1 MQEFI
6 KKNIYLI
13 FLFIIT
19 LSIGFLTFLTFI
31 DKGFIELS
39 DNNLQ
44 LLLILNIFLLFLLF
58 VFIFLEIKKAIKNDI
73 DKDGLNS
80 NKKYI
85 TYFALFTLI
94 PSLLISIFSLFLFSF
109 ALEKYF
115 DKKVTTVV
123 NNSYELARDYVE
135 EVRNKIQSEI
145 VLIAFDLNKSKKFL
159 NDNTDEYKRF
169 LNTQKIIRGVDEI
182 HVINIDKKLLF
193 STLEDDEPYIAPVDK
208 ALNLVLDD
216 DRPLKIINAFENRSA
231 AIIRLQNFED
241 RFLYVVKYLDK
252 NISRYLTES
261 QEAINFYY
269 TVEEKS
275 TGIKIS
281 FAIIYIIVV
290 SLLLFISI
298 SIAIRFSS
306 RFFRSI
312 NNLILASSS
321 IGEGD
326 LNTKVPEVKTD
337 KDLEIL
343 NKNFNQMIDRLKNQ
357 QEKLIINERHEA
369 WGSLARK
376 LAHEIKNPL
385 TPIQLTIDR
394 LKSKYS
400 SQLNENDKDNFKEN
414 LKIIN
419 NQIKQIEKLVNEF
432 SDFARMP
439 KPIFQ
444 NNDLVSLMNDNIK
457 LLQELDSTINIKL
470 TKDNQNIFFNC
481 DKEQLSRVFFNLI
494 KNSIESI
501 HQKSEKVSN
510 FNKNISIELNE
521 TDDHISLVI
530 DDNGIGLSLY
540 FYAYLGGHYTSTGTV
555 NQWVNHAGYTSRPD
569 MGTSWWTTSNSSFM
583 LTGVQL
589 EAGNSASDYAHESFI
604 ETLNKCKRYFHVLA
618 HNNYV
623 FLGLGM
629 QYYSASI
636 FIDAGPIDMRTTP
649 TFIAK
654 QGVSGAYTY
663 EKLFGNSAQYI
674 NAIALDGKTTRER
687 CILNIN
693 GDASRQGQAVR
704 ISTHYHILSNNEPHV
719 ALDAELT

>member
-1 MQEFI
+1 MYDFI

-31 DKGFIELS
+31 DKGFIKLS
-39 DNNLQ
+39 DQNLKF
-44 LLLILNIFLLFLLF
+44 LLILNIILLILLFL
-58 VFIFLEIKKAIKNDI
+58 FIFLEIKKTIKNEI
-73 DKDGLNS
+73 DEDGLKS

-85 TYFALFTLI
+85 TYFALFTFI

-123 NNSYELARDYVE
+123 NNSYELAKNYVD
-135 EVRNKIQSEI
+135 EVRNKVQSEI
-145 VLIAFDLNKSKKFL
+145 VLVAFDVNKSKKFL
-159 NDNTDEYKRF
+159 NDSENEYKRF
-169 LNTQKIIRGVDEI
+169 LKTQKIIRGVDEI
-182 HVINIDKKLLF
+182 HIIDLNKKLLF
-193 STLEDDEPYIAPVDK
+193 STLEDDAPYLPPLDE

-231 AIIRLQNFED
+231 AIMRLQNFED

-252 NISRYLTES
+252 NISKYLTES

-281 FAIIYIIVV
+281 FAIIYIIIV

-312 NNLILASSS
+312 NNLILASTS
-321 IGEGD
+321 IGEGNLD
-326 LNTKVPEVKTD
+326 IKVPEVKTD

-343 NKNFNQMIDRLKNQ
+343 NRNFNEMIKRLKDQ
-357 QEKLIINERHEA
+357 QEKLIITERHEA

-394 LKSKYS
+394 LKNKYS
-400 SQLNENDKDNFKEN
+400 TDLAEKNKVDFNEN

-439 KPIFQ
+439 KPVFQ
-444 NNDLVSLMNDNIK
+444 KNNLVELMKDNIK
-457 LLQELDSTINIKL
+457 LLKELDKTIEIEFKN
-470 TKDNQNIFFNC
+470 NVQQIFFNC
-481 DKEQLSRVFFNLI
+481 DREQLSRVFLNLI

-501 HQKSEKVSN
+501 QQKAEKNTN
-510 FNKNISIELNE
+510 FIKNISIELNDL
-521 TDDHISLVI
+521 DDHISLI
-530 DDNGIGLSLY
+530 INDNGIGFDS
-540 FYAYLGGHYTSTGTV
+540 
-555 NQWVNHAGYTSRPD
+555 
-569 MGTSWWTTSNSSFM
+569 
-583 LTGVQL
+583 
-589 EAGNSASDYAHESFI
+589 
-604 ETLNKCKRYFHVLA
+604 
-618 HNNYV
+618 
-623 FLGLGM
+623 
-629 QYYSASI
+629 
-636 FIDAGPIDMRTTP
+636 
-649 TFIAK
+649 
-654 QGVSGAYTY
+654 
-663 EKLFGNSAQYI
+663 
-674 NAIALDGKTTRER
+674 
-687 CILNIN
+687 
-693 GDASRQGQAVR
+693 
-704 ISTHYHILSNNEPHV
+704 LSNNIKEILNPYFTTKKQGTGLGLSIVNKIINDHNGSIEFISKDEG
-719 ALDAELT
+719 AIIKINLTK

>member
-1 MQEFI
+1 MYDFI

-39 DNNLQ
+39 DQNLQ
-44 LLLILNIFLLFLLF
+44 LLLITNIVLLTLLF
-58 VFIFLEIKKAIKNDI
+58 VFIFLEIKKAIRNDI
-73 DKDGLNS
+73 DKDGLKS

-85 TYFALFTLI
+85 TYFALFTFI

-123 NNSYELARDYVE
+123 NNSYELAKNYVD

-145 VLIAFDLNKSKKFL
+145 VLVAFDVNKSKKFL
-159 NDNTDEYKRF
+159 NDNVNEYRRF
-169 LNTQKIIRGVDEI
+169 LKTQKLIRGVDEI
-182 HVINIDKKLLF
+182 HIIDLNKKLLF
-193 STLEDDEPYIAPVDK
+193 STLEDDAPYIPPLDQ

-231 AIIRLQNFED
+231 AIMRLQNFED
-241 RFLYVVKYLDK
+241 RFIYVVKYLDE
-252 NISRYLTES
+252 NISKYLTES

-281 FAIIYIIVV
+281 FVIIYIIIV

-312 NNLILASSS
+312 NNLILASTS
-321 IGEGD
+321 IGEGNLD
-326 LNTKVPEVKTD
+326 IKVPEVKTD

-343 NKNFNQMIDRLKNQ
+343 NKNFNQMITRLKDQ

-394 LKSKYS
+394 LKNRYS
-400 SQLNENDKDNFKEN
+400 SELNENDKENFSEN
-414 LKIIN
+414 LKVIN

-439 KPIFQ
+439 KPVFQ
-444 NNDLVSLMNDNIK
+444 NNDLIILINDNIK
-457 LLQELDSTINIKL
+457 LLKELDRTIKIEFIHSNSQL
-470 TKDNQNIFFNC
+470 FFNG
-481 DKEQLSRVFFNLI
+481 DKEQLSRVFLNLI

-501 HQKSEKVSN
+501 QQKTQKVSN
-510 FNKNISIELNE
+510 FNKNITIEVNE
-521 TDDHISLVI
+521 FDSHISLTI
-530 DDNGIGLSLY
+530 NDNGVGFKNFNNNIKEILNPYFTTKKEGTGLGLSI
-540 FYAYLGGHYTSTGTV
+540 V
-555 NQWVNHAGYTSRPD
+555 NKIINDHNGSI
-569 MGTSWWTTSNSSFM
+569 
-583 LTGVQL
+583 
-589 EAGNSASDYAHESFI
+589 EFI
-604 ETLNKCKRYFHVLA
+604 TKDDGAMIKI
-618 HNNYV
+618 
-623 FLGLGM
+623 
-629 QYYSASI
+629 I
-636 FIDAGPIDMRTTP
+636 FI
-649 TFIAK
+649 K
-654 QGVSGAYTY
+654 
-663 EKLFGNSAQYI
+663 
-674 NAIALDGKTTRER
+674 
-687 CILNIN
+687 
-693 GDASRQGQAVR
+693 
-704 ISTHYHILSNNEPHV
+704 
-719 ALDAELT
+719 

>member
-1 MQEFI
+1 MYDFI

-39 DNNLQ
+39 DKNLQ
-44 LLLILNIFLLFLLF
+44 LLLITNIILLTLLFA
-58 VFIFLEIKKAIKNDI
+58 FIFLEIKKAIKNDI
-73 DKDGLNS
+73 DKDGLKS

-85 TYFALFTLI
+85 TYFALFTFI

-123 NNSYELARDYVE
+123 NNSYELAKNYVD

-145 VLIAFDLNKSKKFL
+145 VLVAFDVNKSKKFL
-159 NDNTDEYKRF
+159 NDNVNEYKRF
-169 LNTQKIIRGVDEI
+169 LKTQKLIRGVDEI
-182 HVINIDKKLLF
+182 HIIDLNKKLLF
-193 STLEDDEPYIAPVDK
+193 STLEDEAPYIPPLDQ

-231 AIIRLQNFED
+231 AIMRLQNFED
-241 RFLYVVKYLDK
+241 RFIYVVNYLDK
-252 NISRYLTES
+252 DISRYLTES
-261 QEAINFYY
+261 EEAINFYY

-281 FAIIYIIVV
+281 FAIIYIIIV

-312 NNLILASSS
+312 NNLILASTS
-321 IGEGD
+321 IGEGNLD
-326 LNTKVPEVKTD
+326 IKVPEVKTD

-343 NKNFNQMIDRLKNQ
+343 NKNFNQMIMRLKDQ

-394 LKSKYS
+394 LKNKYS
-400 SQLNENDKDNFKEN
+400 SKLSKKDDENFSEN
-414 LKIIN
+414 LKVIN

-439 KPIFQ
+439 KPVFQ
-444 NNDLVSLMNDNIK
+444 NNNLIVLINDNIK
-457 LLQELDSTINIKL
+457 LLQELDRTIKIDFIHNN
-470 TKDNQNIFFNC
+470 NQLFFNG
-481 DKEQLSRVFFNLI
+481 DKEQLSRVFLNLI

-501 HQKSEKVSN
+501 QQKTEKVTN
-510 FNKNISIELNE
+510 FNKNITIELNE
-521 TDDHISLVI
+521 FDSHISLI
-530 DDNGIGLSLY
+530 INDNGIG
-540 FYAYLGGHYTSTGTV
+540 FK
-555 NQWVNHAGYTSRPD
+555 N
-569 MGTSWWTTSNSSFM
+569 
-583 LTGVQL
+583 
-589 EAGNSASDYAHESFI
+589 
-604 ETLNKCKRYFHVLA
+604 
-618 HNNYV
+618 
-623 FLGLGM
+623 
-629 QYYSASI
+629 
-636 FIDAGPIDMRTTP
+636 
-649 TFIAK
+649 
-654 QGVSGAYTY
+654 
-663 EKLFGNSAQYI
+663 
-674 NAIALDGKTTRER
+674 
-687 CILNIN
+687 LNIN
-693 GDASRQGQAVR
+693 IKEILNPYFTTKKEGTGLGLSIVNKIINDHNGSIEF
-704 ISTHYHILSNNEPHV
+704 ISKDDGAIIKIIFLK
-719 ALDAELT
+719 

>member
-1 MQEFI
+1 MADFI

-19 LSIGFLTFLTFI
+19 LSVGFLTFLTFI
-31 DKGFIELS
+31 DKGLIELS
-39 DNNLQ
+39 DKNLQ
-44 LLLILNIFLLFLLF
+44 LLLILNIVLLFIL
-58 VFIFLEIKKAIKNDI
+58 FIFIFIETNKAIKNDI
-73 DKDGLNS
+73 DKDGLKS

-123 NNSYELARDYVE
+123 NNSYELAKNYVK
-135 EVRNKIQSEI
+135 EVRDKIQSDI
-145 VLIAFDLNKSKKFL
+145 ILIAFDINKSKKFL
-159 NDNTDEYKRF
+159 NENQSEYKRF
-169 LNTQKIIRGVDEI
+169 LNTQRLIRGVDEI
-182 HVINIDKKLLF
+182 HIINSEKEILFTTLLN
-193 STLEDDEPYIAPVDK
+193 DQIYIPPVDQ

-216 DRPLKIINAFENRSA
+216 DRPLKIINALDNRSA
-231 AIIRLQNFED
+231 AIMRLQNFED
-241 RFLYVVKYLDK
+241 RFIYVVKYLDK
-252 NISRYLTES
+252 EISNYLAES

-281 FAIIYIIVV
+281 FAIIYIIIV

-312 NNLILASSS
+312 NNLIFASTS
-321 IGEGD
+321 IGEGNLD
-326 LNTKVPEVKTD
+326 IKVPEVKTD

-343 NKNFNQMIDRLKNQ
+343 NRNFNLMIDRLRTQ

-394 LKSKYS
+394 IKHKYENQITDESK
-400 SQLNENDKDNFKEN
+400 DAFKDN

-439 KPIFQ
+439 KPVFI
-444 NNDLVSLMNDNIK
+444 NNDIVLIINDNIN
-457 LLQELDSTINIKL
+457 LLKEIDPSIK
-470 TKDNQNIFFNC
+470 FNFMKNKNKIVLNS
-481 DKEQLSRVFFNLI
+481 DKEQMSRVFLNLF

-501 HQKSEKVSN
+501 KEKAEITSN
-510 FNKNISIELNE
+510 LDKNISIELVDENN
-521 TDDHISLVI
+521 HIIVI
-530 DDNGIGLSLY
+530 IEDTGVGFNKLKNNIRDILNPYFTTKKNGTGLGLSIVNKIINDHNGKIK
-540 FYAYLGGHYTSTGTV
+540 FVNISGGAKIEI
-555 NQWVNHAGYTSRPD
+555 N
-569 MGTSWWTTSNSSFM
+569 
-583 LTGVQL
+583 
-589 EAGNSASDYAHESFI
+589 FI
-604 ETLNKCKRYFHVLA
+604 K
-618 HNNYV
+618 
-623 FLGLGM
+623 
-629 QYYSASI
+629 
-636 FIDAGPIDMRTTP
+636 
-649 TFIAK
+649 
-654 QGVSGAYTY
+654 
-663 EKLFGNSAQYI
+663 
-674 NAIALDGKTTRER
+674 
-687 CILNIN
+687 
-693 GDASRQGQAVR
+693 
-704 ISTHYHILSNNEPHV
+704 
-719 ALDAELT
+719 

>member
-1 MQEFI
+1 MYEFI

-31 DKGFIELS
+31 DKSLIELS
-39 DNNLQ
+39 SQNLQ
-44 LLLILNIFLLFLLF
+44 FLLVLNIVLLTLLFI
-58 VFIFLEIKKAIKNDI
+58 FIFLEIKKAIKNDI
-73 DKDGLNS
+73 DKDGLKS

-85 TYFALFTLI
+85 TYFALFTFI
-94 PSLLISIFSLFLFSF
+94 PSLLISVFSLFLFSF

-123 NNSYELARDYVE
+123 NNSYELAKDYVE

-159 NDNTDEYKRF
+159 NDKEREYKRF
-169 LNTQKIIRGVDEI
+169 LQTQKLIRGVDEI
-182 HVINIDKKLLF
+182 HVINSNKKLLF
-193 STLEDDEPYIAPVDK
+193 STLGDDAPYIPPVDE

-216 DRPLKIINAFENRSA
+216 DRPLKIINALENRSA
-231 AIIRLQNFED
+231 AIMRLQNFED
-241 RFLYVVKYLDK
+241 RFIYVVKYLDK
-252 NISRYLTES
+252 DISRYLTES
-261 QEAINFYY
+261 EEAINFYY

-281 FAIIYIIVV
+281 FAIIYIIIV

-321 IGEGD
+321 IGKGNLD
-326 LNTKVPEVKTD
+326 IKVPEVKTD

-343 NKNFNQMIDRLKNQ
+343 NKNFNQMIKRLKDQ

-394 LKSKYS
+394 LKNKYS
-400 SQLNENDKDNFKEN
+400 TELDEKNKENFKEN

-439 KPIFQ
+439 KPVFQ
-444 NNDLVSLMNDNIK
+444 KNDLIILIKDNIK
-457 LLQELDSTINIKL
+457 LLQQLDQNIKIEFIHN
-470 TKDNQNIFFNC
+470 NQKLYLDG
-481 DKEQLSRVFFNLI
+481 DKEQLSRVFLNLI

-501 HQKSEKVSN
+501 HQKAEKVSD
-510 FNKNISIELNE
+510 FNKNISIEVS
-521 TDDHISLVI
+521 DFDSHIDIVI
-530 DDNGIGLSLY
+530 NDNGIGFNNLNNNIKEILNPY
-540 FYAYLGGHYTSTGTV
+540 FTTKKEGTG
-555 NQWVNHAGYTSRPD
+555 
-569 MGTSWWTTSNSSFM
+569 
-583 LTGVQL
+583 
-589 EAGNSASDYAHESFI
+589 
-604 ETLNKCKRYFHVLA
+604 
-618 HNNYV
+618 
-623 FLGLGM
+623 LGL
-629 QYYSASI
+629 SI
-636 FIDAGPIDMRTTP
+636 VNKIINDHNGNIEFKSKTDGAIVKI
-649 TFIAK
+649 TFIK
-654 QGVSGAYTY
+654 
-663 EKLFGNSAQYI
+663 
-674 NAIALDGKTTRER
+674 
-687 CILNIN
+687 
-693 GDASRQGQAVR
+693 
-704 ISTHYHILSNNEPHV
+704 
-719 ALDAELT
+719 